1 MIPLILLAKVGVYAV
16 MALSLVAAVGV
27 VTLPNIFRAALCLV
41 GTLLGVAV
49 LYIALQAEFIA
60 VVQILLYVG
69 AVMTLVIFAI
79 MLTHRI
85 GDPTIPQ
92 RNKQSLPAL
101 AALVLF
107 VGLVGSLLLK
117 APWSL
122 VPAEGGKVDTLA
134 LGQALL
140 GPYVF
145 PFEVVSVVLIA
156 ALIGAIVIARRD

>member
-1 MIPLILLAKVGVYAV
+1 M
-16 MALSLVAAVGV
+16 LSLTLLIRAGLYLVMGLSLIAAVGV

-49 LYIALQAEFIA
+49 LYIALRAEFIA

-85 GDPTIPQ
+85 GDQTISQ
-92 RNKQSLPAL
+92 KNKQSLPAL
-101 AALVLF
+101 AALLAF
-107 VGLVGSLLLK
+107 VGGVGPLLLK
-117 APWSL
+117 TPWSL
-122 VPAEGGKVDTLA
+122 AQPGTAPVDTLA

-140 GPYVF
+140 GEYVF

-156 ALIGAIVIARRD
+156 ALIGAIVIARKD